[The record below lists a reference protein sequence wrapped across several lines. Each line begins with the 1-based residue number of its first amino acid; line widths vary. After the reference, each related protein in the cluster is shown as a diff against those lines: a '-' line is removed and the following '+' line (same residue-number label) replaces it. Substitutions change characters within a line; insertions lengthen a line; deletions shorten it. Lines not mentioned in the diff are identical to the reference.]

1 MHAPISAQT
10 SCAEAGQLDQ
20 SLALHEAALDSLSH
34 GLFMLDAELRLV
46 LYNSRYLEMYGLTP
60 DEVRVGMSFV
70 DMLRLLAGHGSI
82 SDEQIEE
89 HHRKRREM
97 MARGEPFR
105 LVRQISDGR
114 TYLLNTRPVAGGCW
128 VTTVEDVSDR
138 QREEYELRI
147 KFERF
152 DQAVNH
158 MSHGLCAVDADHR
171 IVLFNQLFLEMYN
184 LSPDY
189 VRVGLSLRE
198 IMYKVADGRHFPDAE
213 PERVWHR
220 RLERWRRA
228 SRSSNIRSCAAGKST
243 YCTII
248 RPRTAAG

>member
-105 LVRQISDGR
+105 LVRQIPDGR
-114 TYLLNTRPVAGGCW
+114 TYLLNSRPVAGIIC
-128 VTTVEDVSDR
+128 VSPR
-138 QREEYELRI
+138 ALETETAL
-147 KFERF
+147 
-152 DQAVNH
+152 
-158 MSHGLCAVDADHR
+158 GLNSDSWRAKAATR
-171 IVLFNQLFLEMYN
+171 NGSRLFC
-184 LSPDY
+184 
-189 VRVGLSLRE
+189 
-198 IMYKVADGRHFPDAE
+198 
-213 PERVWHR
+213 
-220 RLERWRRA
+220 RA
-228 SRSSNIRSCAAGKST
+228 NRSRSSRNGIGNASFQNSAGAESMRMYK
-243 YCTII
+243 
-248 RPRTAAG
+248 